1 MSNPSLR
8 LFQDVSR
15 REIRDRCEKIKSFTR
30 AKKIASIESRNPT
43 WTDLASEQFAPYPK
57 TADSSPRGMTSLRNL
72 RRAKKCRQHPNPN
85 NSPHASQSP
94 A

>member
-57 TADSSPRGMTSLRNL
+57 NSRFLASRNDKP
-72 RRAKKCRQHPNPN
+72 KK
-85 NSPHASQSP
+85 SQES
-94 A
+94 